1 MTWFDVIS
9 VLANDS
15 FVSGISDGDLEASR
29 SSREVSIVKAFY
41 IKDQFKALGHSIFNS
56 GWNVV
61 EVISGIVGRIQ
72 VDRVRIDKIQV
83 GNDEAADAVVRDGQ
97 IGVVERVVNV

>member
-1 MTWFDVIS
+1 M
-9 VLANDS
+9 
-15 FVSGISDGDLEASR
+15 
-29 SSREVSIVKAFY
+29 
-41 IKDQFKALGHSIFNS
+41 
-56 GWNVV
+56 
-61 EVISGIVGRIQ
+61 ISGIVGRIQ